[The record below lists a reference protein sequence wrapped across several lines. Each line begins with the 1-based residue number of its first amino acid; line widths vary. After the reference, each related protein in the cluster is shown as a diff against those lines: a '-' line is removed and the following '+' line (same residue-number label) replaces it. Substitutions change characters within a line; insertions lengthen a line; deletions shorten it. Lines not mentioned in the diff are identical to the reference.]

1 MRKLEIRILWA
12 EDSIGDI
19 LLIKEAFRQADLK
32 PVLIVVNDGVEVLD
46 YLFRKGRFARARR
59 PDLIIL
65 DMNMP
70 KKGGREV
77 IAEIKTD
84 AAISCIPIVVLT
96 TSDHDQDVLHD
107 FDPKRCLYVV
117 KPSGFQALVEMAK
130 QIHSFWETL
139 TPPQQ
144 QL

>member
-32 PVLIVVNDGVEVLD
+32 PVLIVVNDGAEALD
-46 YLFRKGRFARARR
+46 YLFHKGLFVRARR

-84 AAISCIPIVVLT
+84 AELSRIPIVILT
-96 TSDHDQDVLHD
+96 TSDHDQDVLKE
-107 FDPKRCLYVV
+107 FDPKRCLYLI
-117 KPSGFQALVEMAK
+117 KPSGFHALVDMAK
-130 QIHSFWETL
+130 QIHNFWESL
-139 TPPQQ
+139 TALQQ
-144 QL
+144 QS